1 MRFFPSLIYV
11 YFQTVF
17 VKKSFL
23 CYVDLQICQRYGMN
37 IFTFTFIRINVFEV
51 LNIWR
56 KLDYETPAKK
66 MNKRNKK
73 TLKNEWKN

>member
-66 MNKRNKK
+66 
-73 TLKNEWKN
+73 NEQKE